1 MRRLRP
7 AARARAAAR
16 RAGSARCRATPAS
29 GAAPAVRRGTE
40 VWAWRAMIATVGA
53 VTGKAILARRVRPTP
68 HAAFSLHRR
77 DLPGHAAHRLAAV
90 RARLPLSRLFPPLAR
105 TLRPFSRSPSARQ
118 HLGACGVGGRGQR
131 RAAADPVAAPPLCA
145 AADGGDHGDADRLAA
160 RAQAVRRRG
169 VPRLSALRPAAR
181 GHALPRPGATRAGG
195 GDGNRDLAQPVP
207 PVRSARHSAGG
218 GQRAAV
224 GTLAARLRTDPA
236 AGAAGAAQRVAGR
249 GPVARRRTPLPRAGR
264 GAGTRQRGGQSQ
276 VRHAAAQGRART
288 RRGAARVVGTVAA
301 STHERE
307 ELAVFEAHLAV
318 LARLPDALLLIAPR
332 HPERFRAVE
341 HSARNLGFT
350 VATHGAGDA
359 PGSGCQCFVIN
370 AMGVL
375 MRYFAAA
382 DLAFVGGSLV
392 PIGGHNVLEPA
403 ALSRPVLVGPH
414 TFNFEE
420 ITRSLIEAGGAR
432 RVASA
437 RELGTTLLQLLRDP
451 AERFRMG
458 AAARA
463 VCARERGAVRRTMV
477 LLGRIYARSHFSR
490 SAECREPGTGS
501 GERGEMAR

>member
-249 GPVARRRTPLPRAGR
+249 GAVARRYRALGAEPAHVSVAGNLKFDTPLPKGVRERGEELRASWGPSR
-264 GAGTRQRGGQSQ
+264 P
-276 VRHAAAQGRART
+276 VWI
-288 RRGAARVVGTVAA
+288 AA

-420 ITRSLIEAGGAR
+420 ITRSLIE
-432 RVASA
+432 
-437 RELGTTLLQLLRDP
+437 
-451 AERFRMG
+451 
-458 AAARA
+458 
-463 VCARERGAVRRTMV
+463 
-477 LLGRIYARSHFSR
+477 
-490 SAECREPGTGS
+490 
-501 GERGEMAR
+501 